1 MPSYAKLIRKSGD
14 INAIAKTHRA
24 KVSRA
29 LAESAEVAGSLARQL
44 VPVRTGALKA
54 SIFVNQTGDLR
65 FEIGAGENYA
75 SYVELGTIFRE
86 STPFIRPAMEMARK
100 HLRDILRLK

>member
-14 INAIAKTHRA
+14 INALARMQRA

-54 SIFVNQTGDLR
+54 SIFVSQTGDLR
-65 FEIGAGENYA
+65 FEIGAGTDHVLP
-75 SYVELGTIFRE
+75 VEFGTVYQDAQ
-86 STPFIRPAMEMARK
+86 PFIRPALQAARD
-100 HLRDILRLK
+100 HLRSILRLR